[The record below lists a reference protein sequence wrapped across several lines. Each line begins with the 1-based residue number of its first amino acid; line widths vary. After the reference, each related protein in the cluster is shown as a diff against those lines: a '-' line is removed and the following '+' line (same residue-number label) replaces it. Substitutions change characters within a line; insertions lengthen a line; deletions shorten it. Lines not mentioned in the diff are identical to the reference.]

1 MKNFMKIVNDVSNS
15 VEELA
20 NLIENDETTREALSA
35 ENAEVAELIKDGSY
49 VYAVWVYL
57 ENFLF

>member
-20 NLIENDETTREALSA
+20 NLIENDEATREALSA
-35 ENAEVAELIKDGSY
+35 ENAEWREAIEDCNY
-49 VYAVWVYL
+49 VLASWLYL
-57 ENFLF
+57 ESFLF